1 MMNSLRRGCIA
12 MLIGGLVLLWASAG
26 NADEANFRIA
36 LDDGADI
43 NVEVLPAPG
52 SLLVIWF
59 VDHSEIRPQFEAMLK
74 AIGASGIELWRVDM
88 LADYFLPRSAEN
100 IRTLPGAAVAAVI
113 DAAHQRSDKLILVA
127 TYDRMVLPL
136 LRGVREWSTALQ
148 GHSRFAG
155 SILYYP
161 NPFDALP
168 AAGIAPQ
175 LDPVVAASNYPL
187 VIVQPA
193 RGSQRWRINE
203 VMQALWDAGAPAYL
217 RILPEVRDWFFMHP
231 PGDDPRETRTT
242 AEVPGDI
249 HKYAALLRAAPKPTA
264 AIKMERNLV
273 PQASVHDLVPLA
285 SRSFA
290 PTLKLREMNGELHS
304 ADFPGN
310 VTLVNFWATWCPPCV
325 EELPSLNRLQQRYS
339 GRPFR
344 LISVDFRESGRSWND
359 SPEKYRSSSRFC
371 SIRMARVHSPGRCSV
386 FPAPSWLTVK
396 DASAIRSTVQSTGR
410 HPKSTH

>member
-148 GHSRFAG
+148 GLTS
-155 SILYYP
+155 
-161 NPFDALP
+161 
-168 AAGIAPQ
+168 AP
-175 LDPVVAASNYPL
+175 V
-187 VIVQPA
+187 
-193 RGSQRWRINE
+193 
-203 VMQALWDAGAPAYL
+203 
-217 RILPEVRDWFFMHP
+217 
-231 PGDDPRETRTT
+231 
-242 AEVPGDI
+242 
-249 HKYAALLRAAPKPTA
+249 
-264 AIKMERNLV
+264 
-273 PQASVHDLVPLA
+273 
-285 SRSFA
+285 
-290 PTLKLREMNGELHS
+290 
-304 ADFPGN
+304 
-310 VTLVNFWATWCPPCV
+310 
-325 EELPSLNRLQQRYS
+325 
-339 GRPFR
+339 
-344 LISVDFRESGRSWND
+344 
-359 SPEKYRSSSRFC
+359 
-371 SIRMARVHSPGRCSV
+371 
-386 FPAPSWLTVK
+386 
-396 DASAIRSTVQSTGR
+396 
-410 HPKSTH
+410 